1 VTDPETAL
9 TDSAPVIHEEYS
21 DNLAFRWSAAGGD
34 VEAVFAQ
41 ADTIL
46 EFRVVN
52 HRLIANA
59 MEPRAVAAHY
69 EADTDNLTLW
79 STTQVPHVLRNT
91 LADVLGLPAANLRV
105 IAPEVGGGFGAK
117 AGVYSEEVVISFLA
131 RRLGRPV
138 KWVATRGEDYLA
150 TGHGRDQLQMGRLA
164 ATREGRVLGIELKLI
179 ADCGAYYGRITP
191 TIPTLTA
198 QMITGVYDI
207 PNVRVEILGAFTNK
221 VQIEPYRG
229 AGRPEA
235 AFLIERVMDVL
246 ADRLGI
252 DPAEIRRRNFI
263 PPDRF
268 PYHAPIA
275 GVYDSGEYARAL
287 NKALELADY
296 QELRAEQVR
305 RRQAGGKLIGV
316 GLACYVEMGGVG
328 PFETGIVTIDPDGK
342 ATVLSGSSP
351 HGQGHETSWAQI
363 AAQILQVPLEDVTVK
378 HGDTAVVPRGI
389 GTFGSRS
396 TPVGGSAIFINAQT
410 VRERGLEIAAHLL
423 EAAPLDMTLS
433 DGRFHVRGLPERSLT
448 WQDVAQAAYHNP
460 DLPAEL
466 QGKLTGEEDF
476 KPQGNTYPFGAHI
489 AVVEIDPDTG
499 EVELTRFLAVDD
511 CGRVI
516 NPLLVE
522 GQVHGGIA
530 QGVGQALLEQA
541 VYDETGNLSSGS
553 LLDYALPR
561 ADNFPVF
568 ETDRTETPAPQNPL
582 GAKGIGEGGT
592 TGSTPAIANAVMDAL
607 SPLGIEHLDMPF
619 TAEKVWRAIQAH
631 RS

>member
-1 VTDPETAL
+1 
-9 TDSAPVIHEEYS
+9 
-21 DNLAFRWSAAGGD
+21 
-34 VEAVFAQ
+34 
-41 ADTIL
+41 
-46 EFRVVN
+46 
-52 HRLIANA
+52 
-59 MEPRAVAAHY
+59 
-69 EADTDNLTLW
+69 
-79 STTQVPHVLRNT
+79 
-91 LADVLGLPAANLRV
+91 
-105 IAPEVGGGFGAK
+105 
-117 AGVYSEEVVISFLA
+117 
-131 RRLGRPV
+131 
-138 KWVATRGEDYLA
+138 
-150 TGHGRDQLQMGRLA
+150 
-164 ATREGRVLGIELKLI
+164 
-179 ADCGAYYGRITP
+179 
-191 TIPTLTA
+191 
-198 QMITGVYDI
+198 
-207 PNVRVEILGAFTNK
+207 
-221 VQIEPYRG
+221 
-229 AGRPEA
+229 
-235 AFLIERVMDVL
+235 
-246 ADRLGI
+246 
-252 DPAEIRRRNFI
+252 
-263 PPDRF
+263 
-268 PYHAPIA
+268 
-275 GVYDSGEYARAL
+275 
-287 NKALELADY
+287 
-296 QELRAEQVR
+296 
-305 RRQAGGKLIGV
+305 
-316 GLACYVEMGGVG
+316 
-328 PFETGIVTIDPDGK
+328 
-342 ATVLSGSSP
+342 
-351 HGQGHETSWAQI
+351 
-363 AAQILQVPLEDVTVK
+363 
-378 HGDTAVVPRGI
+378 
-389 GTFGSRS
+389 
-396 TPVGGSAIFINAQT
+396 

-466 QGKLTGEEDF
+466 QGKLAGEEDF
-476 KPQGNTYPFGAHI
+476 KPQGNTSPFGGHI

-592 TGSTPAIANAVMDAL
+592 TGSTPTIANAVMDAL